1 NGRLYIAAFSA
12 ILGSFVYGYSMVLPS
27 AVIPQVQEDDDP
39 SMHMNVDQ
47 ISWFGSVFAVGA
59 IVGGLIAMLII
70 DKIGRKHTIMMSV
83 IPSTAGFLM
92 IAPANKVWLLL
103 LGRWCTGISAG
114 ITASSVPVYVSEIS
128 HAGVRGFLGSSP
140 QIMIVIGGLALYA
153 LDLVLPW
160 RWLAVAGEVPV
171 LIMLIL
177 MCFMPNSP
185 RYLITN
191 NKRNEAD
198 RALKWLRGHD
208 LDPTDELNQI
218 QHSIESQAGMQ
229 WSDLKSPFLYKPIL
243 ISMLMRFLQQMTGI
257 TSILVY
263 LEPIFEKTA
272 VSLAPKYDAAI
283 VGFVRLVTVI
293 IAAGLMDK
301 AGKKSLLYISAF
313 IMYLAMLTLIIYT
326 LKISGN
332 SGNVTV
338 EALSSI
344 EPYEA
349 INSITVIPLISIIF
363 ITLAGYEIGWGPI
376 TCLLITEILPM
387 KVRGIAAGL
396 SVVVKYITAFV
407 LTDTFMHAVV
417 YVSEIS
423 HPGVRGYLGSTPQI
437 MTVIGGLVLYVLSGY
452 VVGWGPIT
460 WLLMS
465 EILPIRVHGVASG
478 LCVVFSYIT
487 AFVLTSLHA
496 V

>member
-1 NGRLYIAAFSA
+1 
-12 ILGSFVYGYSMVLPS
+12 
-27 AVIPQVQEDDDP
+27 
-39 SMHMNVDQ
+39 MHMNVDQ

-83 IPSTAGFLM
+83 IPSTVGFLT

-103 LGRWCTGISAG
+103 LGRCFTGVAAG

-128 HAGVRGFLGSSP
+128 HPGVRGFLGSSP
-140 QIMIVIGGLALYA
+140 EIMIVIGGLALYA

-171 LIMLIL
+171 LIMVIL

-191 NKRNEAD
+191 NKMNEAE

-208 LDPTDELNQI
+208 LDSTDELNQI
-218 QHSIESQAGMQ
+218 QHSIESQAGTQ
-229 WSDLKSPFLYKPIL
+229 WSDLKSPFLFKPIL
-243 ISMLMRFLQQMTGI
+243 ISVFMRILQQMTGI
-257 TSILVY
+257 APTLVY

-301 AGKKSLLYISAF
+301 AGRKSLLYISAF
-313 IMYLAMLTLIIYT
+313 IMHLAMLTLIIYT
-326 LKISGN
+326 LKISCNPGN
-332 SGNVTV
+332 ITV
-338 EALSSI
+338 EALSAK

-349 INSITVIPLISIIF
+349 ISSITVIPLISIIF
-363 ITLAGYEIGWGPI
+363 ITLGYEIGWGPI
-376 TCLLITEILPM
+376 TCLLMPEILPM

-407 LTDTFMHAVV
+407 LTDIFMHAVDTYGLFAPFV
-417 YVSEIS
+417 FF
-423 HPGVRGYLGSTPQI
+423 GV
-437 MTVIGGLVLYVLSGY
+437 V
-452 VVGWGPIT
+452 
-460 WLLMS
+460 
-465 EILPIRVHGVASG
+465 
-478 LCVVFSYIT
+478 CVVNIIFTAKCVPETKGRTLEEIENYFKNIRTFSI
-487 AFVLTSLHA
+487 AES
-496 V
+496 

>member
-1 NGRLYIAAFSA
+1 MASEETTPLLLNTKRQIRNGRLYVAAFSA

-83 IPSTAGFLM
+83 IPSTVGFLT

-103 LGRWCTGISAG
+103 LGRCFTGVAAG

-128 HAGVRGFLGSSP
+128 HPGVRGFLGSSP
-140 QIMIVIGGLALYA
+140 EIMIVIGGLALYA

-171 LIMLIL
+171 LIM
-177 MCFMPNSP
+177 
-185 RYLITN
+185 
-191 NKRNEAD
+191 
-198 RALKWLRGHD
+198 
-208 LDPTDELNQI
+208 
-218 QHSIESQAGMQ
+218 AGTQ
-229 WSDLKSPFLYKPIL
+229 WSDLKSPFLFKPIL
-243 ISMLMRFLQQMTGI
+243 ISVFMRILQQMTGI
-257 TSILVY
+257 APTLVY

-301 AGKKSLLYISAF
+301 AGRKSLLYISAF
-313 IMYLAMLTLIIYT
+313 IMHLAMLTLIIYT
-326 LKISGN
+326 LKISCNPGN
-332 SGNVTV
+332 ITV
-338 EALSSI
+338 EALSAK

-349 INSITVIPLISIIF
+349 ISSITVIPLISIIF
-363 ITLAGYEIGWGPI
+363 ITLGYEIGWGPI
-376 TCLLITEILPM
+376 TCLLMPEILPM

-407 LTDTFMHAVV
+407 LTDIFMHAVDTYGLFAPFV
-417 YVSEIS
+417 FF
-423 HPGVRGYLGSTPQI
+423 GV
-437 MTVIGGLVLYVLSGY
+437 V
-452 VVGWGPIT
+452 
-460 WLLMS
+460 
-465 EILPIRVHGVASG
+465 
-478 LCVVFSYIT
+478 CVVNIIFTAKCVPETKGRTLEEIENYFKNIRTFSI
-487 AFVLTSLHA
+487 AES
-496 V
+496 